1 MQFIEFVNLTR
12 HAITLRPAAGGEVVI
27 PPSGTE
33 ARIAVSRA
41 VAATVTVDGVDIPV
55 NRNAYGEI
63 ENLPAPAAGVLYL
76 VSALVGQRA
85 LRADVLG
92 VDDAIRDDQ
101 GRVVGARALAR
112 FD

>member
-1 MQFIEFVNLTR
+1 MQLVNLTR
-12 HAITLRPAAGGEVVI
+12 HAIVLRPTAGGELVI

-33 ARIAVSRA
+33 ARIAVTRA
-41 VAATVTVDGVDIPV
+41 VAAVITIDGVDIPV
-55 NRNAYGEI
+55 NRNSYGEI
-63 ENLPAPAAGVLYL
+63 ENLPVPVEGVVYL
-76 VSALVGQRA
+76 ASALVGQRA
-85 LRADVLG
+85 LRADVVG

>member
-1 MQFIEFVNLTR
+1 MQLVNLTR
-12 HAITLRPAAGGEVVI
+12 HAIVLRPQSGGELVI
-27 PPSGTE
+27 APSGTE
-33 ARIAVSRA
+33 ARIAVTRT
-41 VAATVTVDGVDIPV
+41 VAATVTVGGVDIPV
-55 NRNAYGEI
+55 HRNSYGEI
-63 ENLPAPAAGVLYL
+63 ENLPAPAPDALYL

-85 LRADVLG
+85 LRPDVLG